1 MSIPPEIAW
10 LIPIVL
16 PFIIGLL
23 VGAIIKHGFKILILV
38 VALIVILVA
47 TGVVSL
53 TFSTLFDEAMKF
65 LPRLYDIGVPLLNL
79 LPYMSITFLIG
90 LVIGILKG

>member
-10 LIPIVL
+10 LIPIVV
-16 PFIIGLL
+16 PFVIGLL

-53 TFSTLFDEAMKF
+53 SFSTLFDEAMKF
-65 LPRLYDIGVPLLNL
+65 LPRLYDIGAPFLNL

-90 LVIGILKG
+90 LVIGLLKA